1 MGLVFGR
8 WYAPDL
14 LLMSIIWGILIALSS
29 SWSAIV
35 LLGRVRRTRAQKDN
49 SKAAHI
55 LPPQIDSVFLYNTLH
70 NISALADISP
80 EKASRTV
87 EQLATFI
94 RAVSEM
100 NEAKTTLLNEEIR
113 VAELFLQIE
122 QARLGERLKIIK
134 NIDAT
139 CLEIRVPCFILLP
152 LVENCVRHGI
162 EVFDQNVE
170 IFILANC
177 ENQQAVI
184 EISDTG
190 RGVENEDVDQLSNEN
205 MGLSSVNKCIKSFF
219 GSGAKL
225 TVEALVPTG
234 TRVSL
239 FLPLDENY
247 A

>member
-1 MGLVFGR
+1 M
-8 WYAPDL
+8 L
-14 LLMSIIWGILIALSS
+14 LLSILWGIFIALSS
-29 SWSAIV
+29 SCSAIV
-35 LLGRVRRTRAQKDN
+35 LLGRVRRTRAQK
-49 SKAAHI
+49 SKSQAAHV

-70 NISALADISP
+70 NISALTDISP
-80 EKASRTV
+80 EKASRIV
-87 EQLATFI
+87 EQLAAFI
-94 RAVSEM
+94 RAVTEM
-100 NEAKTTLLNEEIR
+100 NETKTTLLNEELK
-113 VAELFLQIE
+113 VAELYLQIE

-139 CLEIRVPCFILLP
+139 CLEIPVPCFILLP

-162 EVFDQNVE
+162 EVFDENVE
-170 IFILANC
+170 IYILVNC

-190 RGVENEDVDQLSNEN
+190 RGLGNEDVDLLSNEN
-205 MGLSSVNKCIKSFF
+205 MGLSSVKKCIKSFF
-219 GSGAKL
+219 GSEAKL